1 MPSRAPDK
9 SDLDR
14 IWTGRTELPRQGEKK
29 DSNKKVTQ
37 GRVRPSNMSTPPSQT
52 RTPFHLVGRPQKSA
66 LVAEFAG
73 KRLHELRTPALVI
86 DRAVFAKNCDRMH
99 ANAAGYGAEFRAH
112 LKTHKTAEGTRL
124 QLASD
129 SATSHAVV
137 VSTVMEAWEVVNS
150 GLVAEGVVKDI
161 LYGLPVAVNKIADLS
176 DLWDEVAKAGAIVRL
191 LVDHPRQIVALND
204 FENTRPFT
212 RQWSVF
218 MKIDG
223 EQKRAGVVPGSAA
236 FETLL
241 ETIYGASTISLHG
254 FYCHAGDSYGSTSPS
269 QASSFLS
276 SEVEFVNRAAKMAL
290 NQISSWS
297 GGKVERPQF
306 VLSVGSTPTA
316 HSASA
321 ETRARLQSLLY
332 GTLELHAGNYAMLD
346 LQQLNTGLID
356 RENIAQRVLATVVS
370 YYPGRG
376 ADGTDEAL
384 CDAGGIAMSKDTG
397 PIRGYGEVIGKPWK
411 LGRISQEHGVLT
423 YAPNAGQPAGLEVG
437 STVEIVGQHACLIA
451 AAHPW
456 YYIKDSSTGE
466 LDKVVDIWVPWKGW

>member
-1 MPSRAPDK
+1 
-9 SDLDR
+9 
-14 IWTGRTELPRQGEKK
+14 
-29 DSNKKVTQ
+29 
-37 GRVRPSNMSTPPSQT
+37 MSTPPSQT
-52 RTPFHLVGRPQKSA
+52 RTPFRLVNRSQRSA

-73 KRLHELRTPALVI
+73 KRLRELRTPALVI
-86 DRAVFAKNCDRMH
+86 DRAIFAKNCDKMH
-99 ANAAGYGAEFRAH
+99 ANATGYGAEFRAH

-124 QLASD
+124 QLVSN
-129 SATSHAVV
+129 SATTHAVV

-161 LYGLPVAVNKIADLS
+161 LYGLPVAVNKVADLS
-176 DLWDEVAKAGAIVRL
+176 DLWDEAAKYGAIVRL
-191 LVDHPRQIVALND
+191 LVDHPKQIEALND
-204 FENTRPFT
+204 FENTRSIK
-212 RQWSVF
+212 RKWSVF

-223 EQKRAGVVPGSAA
+223 EQKRAGVAPGSAA

-241 ETIYGASTISLHG
+241 QTIRRTSTISLYG

-276 SEVEFVNRAAKMAL
+276 SEVETVNQAAKMASDRIL
-290 NQISSWS
+290 GWS
-297 GGKVERPQF
+297 GGRFERPQF
-306 VLSVGSTPTA
+306 VLSIGSTPTA

-321 ETRARLQSLLY
+321 ETRARLQSVLY

-356 RENIAQRVLATVVS
+356 RESIAQRVLATVVS

-376 ADGTDEAL
+376 VDGTDEAL

-397 PIRGYGEVIGKPWK
+397 PIRGYGEVIDKPWR
-411 LGRISQEHGVLT
+411 LGRISQEHGILT
-423 YAPNAGQPAGLEVG
+423 YTSDASGPAGLEVG
-437 STVEIVGQHACLIA
+437 STVEIIGQHACLIA

-456 YYIKDSSTGE
+456 YYITDSSTE
-466 LDKVVDIWVPWKGW
+466 DSDKVVDIWVPWKGW

>member
-1 MPSRAPDK
+1 
-9 SDLDR
+9 
-14 IWTGRTELPRQGEKK
+14 
-29 DSNKKVTQ
+29 
-37 GRVRPSNMSTPPSQT
+37 MSTPPSQT
-52 RTPFHLVGRPQKSA
+52 RTPFHLVNRSQRSA
-66 LVAEFAG
+66 LVAEFTG
-73 KRLHELRTPALVI
+73 KRLRELRTPALVI
-86 DRAVFAKNCDRMH
+86 DRAVFAKNCDKMH
-99 ANAAGYGAEFRAH
+99 ANATGYGAEFRAH
-112 LKTHKTAEGTRL
+112 LKTHKTVEGTRL
-124 QLASD
+124 QLVSN

-161 LYGLPVAVNKIADLS
+161 LYGLPVAVNKVADLS
-176 DLWDEVAKAGAIVRL
+176 DLWDEAAKYGAIVRL
-191 LVDHPRQIVALND
+191 LVDHPKQIEALNG
-204 FENTRPFT
+204 FENTRFVQ

-223 EQKRAGVVPGSAA
+223 EQNRAGVVPGSAA

-241 ETIYGASTISLHG
+241 QTIHGTSTVSLYG

-276 SEVEFVNRAAKMAL
+276 SEVEIVNQAAKMASDRIL
-290 NQISSWS
+290 GWS
-297 GGKVERPQF
+297 GGRFERPQF
-306 VLSVGSTPTA
+306 VLSIGSTPTA

-321 ETRARLQSLLY
+321 ETRARLQSVLY

-356 RENIAQRVLATVVS
+356 RESIAQRVLATVIS

-376 ADGTDEAL
+376 VDGTDEAL

-397 PIRGYGEVIGKPWK
+397 PIRGYGEVIDKPWR
-411 LGRISQEHGVLT
+411 LGRISQEHGILT
-423 YAPNAGQPAGLEVG
+423 YTPDASGPAGLEVG
-437 STVEIVGQHACLIA
+437 STVEIIGQHACLIA

-456 YYIKDSSTGE
+456 YYITDSSTGDS
-466 LDKVVDIWVPWKGW
+466 DKVVDIWVPWKGW